1 MEETYADLILKA
13 AITSKVSPYHL
24 ASRIKQEVGPFLS
37 HSSISG
43 TVEGYKGLY
52 NFYNIGATSSAE
64 PMGAIING
72 LKYAR
77 DGKGA
82 SQETKN
88 KYLIPWDNK
97 EKAITGGGIFIGSSY
112 INVGQ
117 NTVYFQKFHVTDT
130 KGGELFWHQYMTNVL
145 APYSESKS
153 IYQGYKNN
161 GLIDS
166 PMHFIIP
173 IYNNMPE
180 IATSNPNI
188 LESDYQTDNTTVY
201 SNGSKVNIRT
211 GPSTS
216 YEVITQV
223 NQWDKMTRI
232 GKGIQN
238 GEKWDKVKLE
248 NGIIGYIF
256 QNYVTETA
264 PIMPI
269 EQIHLKID
277 NPIIPKGE
285 KAKIEIEILP
295 VEAKDNKIQ
304 WYSSDSSIVM
314 VDNLGNITAL
324 RAGTAVITAKAESSD
339 VKGTISIQVTSKVTG
354 IELEESKIYLSVG
367 ETYSLNAKVQ
377 PEDADNPNILYKVEN
392 EDVLTINENGIITA
406 LIEGDSKIQVISEE
420 NNSIQTECHVIVT
433 RNLGENEIIFQ
444 EPLKPQGIYITG
456 IPNNN
461 NTVSEIKKNI
471 ITNLETEIVNSKNE
485 ALSNEDKVG
494 TNCKLQIKENENL
507 LKSYEFILYGDVNG
521 DGRINSVDLLVLQ
534 RHILEIEFLEP
545 IYQKAGNIN
554 KNGKKPTSVDLLLIQ
569 RHILGLKSIEQ

>member
-1 MEETYADLILKA
+1 
-13 AITSKVSPYHL
+13 
-24 ASRIKQEVGPFLS
+24 
-37 HSSISG
+37 
-43 TVEGYKGLY
+43 
-52 NFYNIGATSSAE
+52 
-64 PMGAIING
+64 MGAIING

-130 KGGELFWHQYMTNVL
+130 KGEELFWHQYMTNVL

-269 EQIHLKID
+269 EQIYLKID

-304 WYSSDSSIVM
+304 WSSSDSSIVM
-314 VDNLGNITAL
+314 VDNLGNITTL
-324 RAGTAVITAKAESSD
+324 HAGTAVITAKAEGSD

-354 IELEESKIYLSVG
+354 IELEESEIYLSVG

-392 EDVLTINENGIITA
+392 EDVLTINKNGIITA
-406 LIEGDSKIQVISEE
+406 LIEGNSKIQVISEE
-420 NNSIQTECHVIVT
+420 NNNIQTECHVIVT

-444 EPLKPQGIYITG
+444 EPLKHQGIYITG
-456 IPNNN
+456 IPDNN

-471 ITNLETEIVNSKNE
+471 ITNLEIEMVNSKNE
-485 ALSNEDKVG
+485 TLSNEDKVG

>member
-43 TVEGYKGLY
+43 TVEGYRGLY

-130 KGGELFWHQYMTNVL
+130 KGEELFWHQYMTNVL

-269 EQIHLKID
+269 EQIYLKID

-304 WYSSDSSIVM
+304 WSSSDSSIVM
-314 VDNLGNITAL
+314 VDNLGNITTL
-324 RAGTAVITAKAESSD
+324 HAGTAIITAKAEGSD

-354 IELEESKIYLSVG
+354 IELEESEIYLSVG

-377 PEDADNPNILYKVEN
+377 PENADNPNILYKVEN
-392 EDVLTINENGIITA
+392 EDVLTINKNGIITA
-406 LIEGDSKIQVISEE
+406 LIEGNSKIQVISEE
-420 NNSIQTECHVIVT
+420 NNNIQTECHVIVT

-444 EPLKPQGIYITG
+444 EPLKHQGIYITG
-456 IPNNN
+456 IPDNN

-471 ITNLETEIVNSKNE
+471 ITNLEIEMVNSKNE
-485 ALSNEDKVG
+485 TLSNEDKVG

>member
-406 LIEGDSKIQVISEE
+406 IIKGNSKIQVISEE
-420 NNSIQTECHVIVT
+420 NNNIQTECHVIVT

-444 EPLKPQGIYITG
+444 EPLKHQGIYITG
-456 IPNNN
+456 IPDNN
-461 NTVSEIKKNI
+461 NTISEIKKNI
-471 ITNLETEIVNSKNE
+471 ITNLEIEMVNSKNE
-485 ALSNEDKVG
+485 TLSNEDKVG

>member
-1 MEETYADLILKA
+1 MEETYSDLILKA

-277 NPIIPKGE
+277 NPIISKGE

-304 WYSSDSSIVM
+304 WSSSDSSIVM

-324 RAGTAVITAKAESSD
+324 RAGTAVITAKAEGSD

-354 IELEESKIYLSVG
+354 IELEESEIYLSVG

-406 LIEGDSKIQVISEE
+406 LIEGNSKIQVISEE
-420 NNSIQTECHVIVT
+420 NNNIQTECHVIVT

-444 EPLKPQGIYITG
+444 EPLKHQGIYITG
-456 IPNNN
+456 IPDNN

-534 RHILEIEFLEP
+534 RHILELQFLEP

-569 RHILGLKSIEQ
+569 RHILGLKTIEQ

>member
-1 MEETYADLILKA
+1 MEETYSDLILRA

-43 TVEGYKGLY
+43 TVEGYRGLY

-117 NTVYFQKFHVTDT
+117 NTIYFQKFHVTDT

-173 IYNNMPE
+173 VYNNMPE
-180 IATSNPNI
+180 IPTSNPNI
-188 LESDYQTDNTTVY
+188 LEADYQTDNTTVY

-232 GKGIQN
+232 GKGIQK

-264 PIMPI
+264 PIKPI

-277 NPIIPKGE
+277 NPIISKGE

-304 WYSSDSSIVM
+304 WSSSDPSIVM

-324 RAGTAVITAKAESSD
+324 HAGTAVITAKAEGSD

-354 IELEESKIYLSVG
+354 IELEESEIYLSIG

-456 IPNNN
+456 ILDNN

-471 ITNLETEIVNSKNE
+471 ITNLEIEIVNSKDE
-485 ALSNEDKVG
+485 TLSNEDKVG

-534 RHILEIEFLEP
+534 RHILELQFLEP

-569 RHILGLKSIEQ
+569 RHILGLKTIEQ

>member
-277 NPIIPKGE
+277 NPIISKGE

-304 WYSSDSSIVM
+304 WSSSDSSIVM

-324 RAGTAVITAKAESSD
+324 RAGTAVITAKAEGSD
-339 VKGTISIQVTSKVTG
+339 VKGTISIQVTSRVTG
-354 IELEESKIYLSVG
+354 IELEESEIYLSVG

-392 EDVLTINENGIITA
+392 EDVLTIKENGIITA
-406 LIEGDSKIQVISEE
+406 LIEGNSKIQVISEE
-420 NNSIQTECHVIVT
+420 NNNIQTECHVIVT

-444 EPLKPQGIYITG
+444 EPLKHQGIYITG
-456 IPNNN
+456 IPDNN

-534 RHILEIEFLEP
+534 RHILELQFLEP

-569 RHILGLKSIEQ
+569 RHILGLKTIEQ

>member
-43 TVEGYKGLY
+43 TVEGFKGLY

-130 KGGELFWHQYMTNVL
+130 KGEELFWHQYMTNVL

-420 NNSIQTECHVIVT
+420 NNGIQAECLVIVT

-444 EPLKPQGIYITG
+444 EPLKHQGIYITG
-456 IPNNN
+456 IPDNN

-471 ITNLETEIVNSKNE
+471 ITNLEIEMVNSKNE
-485 ALSNEDKVG
+485 TLSNEDKVG

>member
-406 LIEGDSKIQVISEE
+406 LIEGNSKIQVISEE

-456 IPNNN
+456 IPDNN

-471 ITNLETEIVNSKNE
+471 ITNLEIEIVNSKDE
-485 ALSNEDKVG
+485 TLSNEDKVG

-554 KNGKKPTSVDLLLIQ
+554 KNGNKPTSVDLLLIQ

>member
-277 NPIIPKGE
+277 NPIISKGE

-304 WYSSDSSIVM
+304 WSSSDSSIVM

-324 RAGTAVITAKAESSD
+324 RAGTAVITAKAEGSD
-339 VKGTISIQVTSKVTG
+339 VKGTISIQVTSRVTG
-354 IELEESKIYLSVG
+354 IELEESEIYLSVG

-392 EDVLTINENGIITA
+392 EDVLTIKENGIITA
-406 LIEGDSKIQVISEE
+406 LIEGNSKIQVISEE
-420 NNSIQTECHVIVT
+420 NNNIQTECHVIVT
-433 RNLGENEIIFQ
+433 RNLEENEIIFQ
-444 EPLKPQGIYITG
+444 EPLKHQGIYITG
-456 IPNNN
+456 IPDNN

-534 RHILEIEFLEP
+534 RHILELQFLEP

-569 RHILGLKSIEQ
+569 RHILGLKTIEQ

>member
-130 KGGELFWHQYMTNVL
+130 KGEELFWHQYMTNVL

-324 RAGTAVITAKAESSD
+324 RTGTAVITAKEESSD

-354 IELEESKIYLSVG
+354 IELEESEIYLSVG

-377 PEDADNPNILYKVEN
+377 PEDADNSNILYKVEN

-406 LIEGDSKIQVISEE
+406 LIEGNSKIQVISEE
-420 NNSIQTECHVIVT
+420 NNNIQTECHVIVT

-444 EPLKPQGIYITG
+444 EPLKHQGIYITG
-456 IPNNN
+456 IPDNN

-471 ITNLETEIVNSKNE
+471 ITNLEIEMVNSKNE
-485 ALSNEDKVG
+485 TLSNEDKVG

>member
-406 LIEGDSKIQVISEE
+406 LIEGNSKIQVISEE

-444 EPLKPQGIYITG
+444 EPLKHQGIYITG
-456 IPNNN
+456 IPDNN

-471 ITNLETEIVNSKNE
+471 ITNLEIEMVNSKNE
-485 ALSNEDKVG
+485 TLSNEDKVG

-534 RHILEIEFLEP
+534 RHILELQFLEP

>member
-130 KGGELFWHQYMTNVL
+130 KGEELFWHQYMTNVL

-269 EQIHLKID
+269 EQIYLKID

-354 IELEESKIYLSVG
+354 IELEESEIYLSVG

-377 PEDADNPNILYKVEN
+377 PEDADNSNILYKVEN

-444 EPLKPQGIYITG
+444 EPLKHQGIYITG
-456 IPNNN
+456 IPDNNN
-461 NTVSEIKKNI
+461 KVSEIKKNI
-471 ITNLETEIVNSKNE
+471 ITNFEIEMVNSKNE
-485 ALSNEDKVG
+485 TLSNEDKVG

>member
-130 KGGELFWHQYMTNVL
+130 KGEELFWHQYMTNVL

-188 LESDYQTDNTTVY
+188 LKSDYQTDNTTVY

-304 WYSSDSSIVM
+304 WSSSDSSIVM

-324 RAGTAVITAKAESSD
+324 RAGTAVITAKAEGSD
-339 VKGTISIQVTSKVTG
+339 VKGTISIQVTSRVTG
-354 IELEESKIYLSVG
+354 IELEESEIYLSVG

-392 EDVLTINENGIITA
+392 EDVLTIKENGIITA
-406 LIEGDSKIQVISEE
+406 LIEGNSKIQVISEE
-420 NNSIQTECHVIVT
+420 NNNIQTECHVIVT

-444 EPLKPQGIYITG
+444 EPLKHQEIYITG

-534 RHILEIEFLEP
+534 RHILELQFLEP

-569 RHILGLKSIEQ
+569 RHILGLKTIEQ

>member
-1 MEETYADLILKA
+1 MEETYSDLILKA

-43 TVEGYKGLY
+43 TVEGFKGLY

-406 LIEGDSKIQVISEE
+406 LIEGNSKIQVISEE
-420 NNSIQTECHVIVT
+420 NNNIQTECHVIVT

-444 EPLKPQGIYITG
+444 EPLKHQGIYITG
-456 IPNNN
+456 IPDNN

-534 RHILEIEFLEP
+534 RHILELQFLEP

>member
-354 IELEESKIYLSVG
+354 IKLEESKIYLSVG

-456 IPNNN
+456 IPDKN

-471 ITNLETEIVNSKNE
+471 ITNLEIEIVNSKDE
-485 ALSNEDKVG
+485 TLSNEDKVG

-534 RHILEIEFLEP
+534 RHILELQFLEP

-554 KNGKKPTSVDLLLIQ
+554 KNGKRPTSVDLLLIQ

>member
-43 TVEGYKGLY
+43 TVEGYRGLY

-456 IPNNN
+456 IPDNN

-471 ITNLETEIVNSKNE
+471 ITNLEIEIVNSKNE

-521 DGRINSVDLLVLQ
+521 DGKINSVDLLVLQ
-534 RHILEIEFLEP
+534 RHILELQFLEP

-554 KNGKKPTSVDLLLIQ
+554 KNGKRPTSVDLLLIQ
-569 RHILGLKSIEQ
+569 RHILGLKLIEQ

>member
-269 EQIHLKID
+269 EQIYLKID

-304 WYSSDSSIVM
+304 WSSSDSSIVM

-324 RAGTAVITAKAESSD
+324 RTGTAVITAKEESSD

-354 IELEESKIYLSVG
+354 IELEESEIYLSVG

-377 PEDADNPNILYKVEN
+377 PEDADNSNILYKVEN

-406 LIEGDSKIQVISEE
+406 LIEGNSKIQVISEE
-420 NNSIQTECHVIVT
+420 NNNIQTECHVIVT

-444 EPLKPQGIYITG
+444 EPLKHQEIYITG

-534 RHILEIEFLEP
+534 RHILELQFLEP

>member
-43 TVEGYKGLY
+43 TVEGYRGLY

-97 EKAITGGGIFIGSSY
+97 EKAITGGAIFIGSSY

-180 IATSNPNI
+180 IPTSNPNI
-188 LESDYQTDNTTVY
+188 LESDFQTDNKIVY
-201 SNGSKVNIRT
+201 SSGSNVNIRT

-216 YEVITQV
+216 YDIITQV

-256 QNYVTETA
+256 QNYVTETS
-264 PIMPI
+264 PIKPI

-277 NPIIPKGE
+277 NPIIQKGE

-295 VEAKDNKIQ
+295 VEAKDNKIH
-304 WYSSDSSIVM
+304 WASSAPSIVM
-314 VDNLGNITAL
+314 VDNLGNITAIH
-324 RAGTAVITAKAESSD
+324 AGTAVITAKAEDSD

-354 IELEESKIYLSVG
+354 IELEESEIYLSVG

-377 PEDADNPNILYKVEN
+377 PEDADNPNIIYKVEN
-392 EDVLTINENGIITA
+392 EDVLTIDENGTIRAIA
-406 LIEGDSKIQVISEE
+406 EGNSKIQVISEE
-420 NNSIQTECHVIVT
+420 NNSIQTQCQVIVT

-444 EPLKPQGIYITG
+444 EPLKLQGIYITG
-456 IPNNN
+456 IPADN
-461 NTVSEIKKNI
+461 NTVAEIKKNI
-471 ITNLETEIVNSKNE
+471 VTNLEIKIVNQNKNV
-485 ALSNEDKVG
+485 LQDTNLIG
-494 TNCKLQIKENENL
+494 TNTKLEVRENGNI
-507 LKSYEFILYGDVNG
+507 LKNYEFILYGDVNG
-521 DGRINSVDLLVLQ
+521 DGKINSVDLLVLQ
-534 RHILEIEFLEP
+534 RHILEIQFLEP

-569 RHILGLKSIEQ
+569 RHILGLKTIEQ

>member
-130 KGGELFWHQYMTNVL
+130 KGEELFWHQYMTNVL

-153 IYQGYKNN
+153 IYQGCKNN

-269 EQIHLKID
+269 EQIYLKID

-304 WYSSDSSIVM
+304 WSSSDSSIVM

-324 RAGTAVITAKAESSD
+324 RAGTAVITAKAEGSD

-354 IELEESKIYLSVG
+354 IELEESEIYLSVG

-377 PEDADNPNILYKVEN
+377 PENADNPNILYKVEN
-392 EDVLTINENGIITA
+392 EDVLTINKNGIITA
-406 LIEGDSKIQVISEE
+406 LIEGNSKIQVISEE
-420 NNSIQTECHVIVT
+420 NNNIQTECHVIVT

-444 EPLKPQGIYITG
+444 EPLKHQGIYITG
-456 IPNNN
+456 IPDNN

-471 ITNLETEIVNSKNE
+471 ITNLEIEMVNSKNE
-485 ALSNEDKVG
+485 TLSNEDKVG
-494 TNCKLQIKENENL
+494 TNCKLQIKEYENL

-534 RHILEIEFLEP
+534 RHILELQFLEP

>member
-277 NPIIPKGE
+277 NPIISKGE

-304 WYSSDSSIVM
+304 WSSSDSSIVM

-324 RAGTAVITAKAESSD
+324 HAGTADITAKAEGSN

-354 IELEESKIYLSVG
+354 IELEESEIYLSVG
-367 ETYSLNAKVQ
+367 ENYSLNAKVQ
-377 PEDADNPNILYKVEN
+377 PEDADNPNILYKIEN
-392 EDVLTINENGIITA
+392 EDVLTINKNGIITA
-406 LIEGDSKIQVISEE
+406 LIEGNSKIQVISEE
-420 NNSIQTECHVIVT
+420 NNNIQTECHVIVT

-444 EPLKPQGIYITG
+444 EPLKLQGIYITG
-456 IPNNN
+456 IPADN
-461 NTVSEIKKNI
+461 NTVAEIKKNI
-471 ITNLETEIVNSKNE
+471 VTNLETEIVNSKNE

-534 RHILEIEFLEP
+534 RHILELQFLEP

-554 KNGKKPTSVDLLLIQ
+554 KNGKRPTSVDLLLIQ

>member
-444 EPLKPQGIYITG
+444 EPLKHQGIYITG
-456 IPNNN
+456 IPDNN

-471 ITNLETEIVNSKNE
+471 ITNLEIEMVNSKNE
-485 ALSNEDKVG
+485 TLSNEDKVG